1 MLGRYSMK
9 VAACVVMVL
18 LATVTTASAQNY
30 LANPGFETGPT
41 GGVPASWLGF
51 GNVFTE
57 RDNGGQFVAYEGS
70 KLVSMFGNWSG
81 PWNVSGIYQEFAS
94 VESDQWCLK
103 VNSRHWS
110 GDPVSGENFVVQKI
124 VFKNSSDVE
133 VGSAETVILN
143 ASSATDTWFVNAP
156 VVAIAPAETDH
167 VEAMILYVQAADAGG
182 AGHVDAAEFLYLG
195 QVAVDES
202 TWGAIKAQYK

>member
-30 LANPGFETGPT
+30 LVNPGFETGPT
-41 GGVPASWLGF
+41 GGVPASWTGF
-51 GNVFTE
+51 GNVYTE

-70 KLVSMFGNWSG
+70 KLVSIYGNWSG
-81 PWNVSGIYQEFAS
+81 PWNVTGIFQEFS
-94 VESDQWCLK
+94 STEGDHWSLK

-110 GDPVSGENFVVQKI
+110 GDPVSGGNFVVQKI
-124 VFKNSSDVE
+124 VFKDASDVE
-133 VGSAETVILN
+133 IGAAETVILN
-143 ASSATDTWFVNAP
+143 AASATDTWFVNAP
-156 VVAIAPAETDH
+156 VTAIAPAGTDH
-167 VEAMILYVQAADAGG
+167 VEAMILYVQELDAGG
-182 AGHVDAAEFLYLG
+182 AGHVDAAELLYLG
-195 QVAVDES
+195 VVATDES